1 VSALAEALGSFALAA
16 GALFAVAGC
25 IGLVR
30 LPDFFT
36 RLHGASVTDTLGA
49 GLILLGLM
57 LHAGLTLVTVKL
69 AFIGLLVF
77 FTSPTATHALAK
89 AALTRGLRPLG
100 AGEEPPPSKP

>member
-1 VSALAEALGSFALAA
+1 MSVAIEALGWLALAA
-16 GALFAVAGC
+16 GAFFSVAGC
-25 IGLVR
+25 IGLAR

-69 AFIGLLVF
+69 AIIGLLVL

-89 AALTRGLRPLG
+89 AALTRGLRPLA

>member
-1 VSALAEALGSFALAA
+1 VTLAIETLGWLSLAA
-16 GALFAVAGC
+16 GAFFCVVGC

-36 RLHGASVTDTLGA
+36 RLHGASVTDTLGT
-49 GLILLGLM
+49 GFILFGLM

-100 AGEEPPPSKP
+100 AGGEPPPSKP